1 MSPECCCSKNLIKRW
16 GIDSERLIEMSQ
28 ATISKVKKFILP
40 YSASI
45 NGKES
50 GASDIELA
58 AVYTVAETDRRK
70 GGILRHAKE
79 RIEFIAK
86 IGYPLW
92 SFPHSKNVFLFDGL
106 NVSKYSLPHA
116 DIGNVDTFTNG
127 LKASSKNSDSY
138 MAFVAEHAKCF
149 AEPNAKNSLVLKGL
163 IADPSF
169 LEEFSLHRKEAS
181 LSHDEFAM
189 VGLLSPRINEPA
201 LLSITEEIAGLSSTF
216 RKEVKELNGS
226 IQFLGK
232 TSLTFHG
239 EIQGQIKA
247 VKEESALEIKAEEAR
262 IAPQL
267 KAIEKQYNNEIIDLA
282 GSIEEKK
289 MPLHT
294 EIIRLKK
301 SSTEAD
307 QRIAKYG
314 ETAKSDEVGKETWKL
329 KIKNAKKD
337 RSNIEEQIKTKEK
350 AIEDLE
356 KKQAS
361 ETAKLK
367 TTLETEVLKIRSNI
381 ADLEASRD
389 AKVLLMRQD
398 LDTLGKNTKLLSDRI
413 IEIVKNRESN
423 IGDLEKIHT
432 TSCSDE
438 LDKALFYVPNYLICY
453 NSGEKRRYVSLP
465 PSSINEVGIS
475 AKLKGALGVAKIKSC
490 FSPRLKEMALLA
502 ETVEKQ
508 SVEDSIFE
516 TELKL
521 LGEGNNV
528 LKVGFLGEGIERGL
542 LALKDKGWLSDKE
555 FGAVM
560 ASAKKDVKHP

>member
-1 MSPECCCSKNLIKRW
+1 
-16 GIDSERLIEMSQ
+16 MSQ

-45 NGKES
+45 NGK
-50 GASDIELA
+50 GLDTSDIELA
-58 AVYTVAETDRRK
+58 AVYAVAETDRRK

-79 RIEFIAK
+79 EIEFIAK
-86 IGYPLW
+86 IGYPLL

-116 DIGNVDTFTNG
+116 DIGNVDTFTDS
-127 LKASSKNSDSY
+127 LKASSKNSESY
-138 MAFVAEHAKCF
+138 IAFVAEHAQCF
-149 AEPNAKNSLVLKGL
+149 AEPNAKNSLELKGL
-163 IADPSF
+163 ITDPAF
-169 LEEFSLHRKEAS
+169 LEEFSLHREEAR

-189 VGLLSPRINEPA
+189 VGLLTPRINEPA
-201 LLSITEEIAGLSSTF
+201 LLSITEEIAGMSSTF
-216 RKEVKELNGS
+216 RKEIKELKGN

-232 TSLTFHG
+232 TSLAFHD
-239 EIQGQIKA
+239 EIQSQIKA
-247 VKEESALEIKAEEAR
+247 VKEESALEIKEEEAR

-267 KAIEKQYNNEIIDLA
+267 KTIEKQYNNERIDLA
-282 GSIEEKK
+282 GSLEDKK
-289 MPLHT
+289 VPLHT

-301 SSTEAD
+301 SISEVD
-307 QRIAKYG
+307 RRIAKYS

-329 KIKNAKKD
+329 KIKKAKED
-337 RSNIEEQIKTKEK
+337 RSDIEKQIKTKEK
-350 AIEDLE
+350 TIEDLE

-367 TTLETEVLKIRSNI
+367 AALEAEVLKTRSNI
-381 ADLEASRD
+381 VDLEASRD
-389 AKVLLMRQD
+389 AKILLMRQD
-398 LDTLGKNTKLLSDRI
+398 IVTLEKNTKLLCDRVMGI
-413 IEIVKNRESN
+413 IKNRESN

-438 LDKALFYVPNYLICY
+438 LDKALFYVPNYVICY

-465 PSSINEVGIS
+465 PSSINEAGIS

-490 FSPRLKEMALLA
+490 FSPRLKEMAFLA

-508 SVEDSIFE
+508 SAEDSIFE
-516 TELKL
+516 TELKQLGESNNILTAGL
-521 LGEGNNV
+521 LGD
-528 LKVGFLGEGIERGL
+528 GIERGL

-555 FGAVM
+555 FGAVV